1 MRPHHAIRSL
11 AWGTLLLL
19 VACSDNTGPSSG
31 TTRLEISPS
40 EVALRIGETQTL
52 TISFIDARGREVE
65 AEGTVTWAS
74 SDETV
79 VVVGEGGEIRGVA
92 PGSAKVTAS
101 SGTLSGSVDVLVL
114 VPSVVLET
122 DAAASA
128 TIDTAGGTIT
138 ATGKDGTRYTLRIP
152 AGALDSPTQ
161 ITVTPIDQLEALP
174 LTGGF
179 AVGVDFAPDGLEFS
193 HPAELEIV
201 AGAPP
206 GSGRLVG
213 FSLNDDAFR
222 LKPARLSGDTL
233 RLVIGHFSGAGA
245 ATGSA
250 EEVSAAASQPGTAEE
265 EAEAA
270 LAEALANAGEGG
282 DPDPAE
288 LAAMLASWYENS
300 VAPGLANA
308 SGSGSAEAAIAA
320 FLRWWENAALL
331 GVDDRL
337 SDKIEAGLAA
347 VANIISSEIDRLN
360 TQCRNNNDP
369 SLVPQIMKWASTAAL
384 MGLDT
389 PGSGLDFASV
399 IAGLCQ
405 QLVIHSVAFPD
416 TVETGEPVKLEV
428 VAGFSIDG
436 NPPTATN
443 PVEVSFSAGGSAS
456 VTPEVGMVGAD
467 GRLTATV
474 TPNSGQKKVVIDIV
488 ATSLA
493 FPFPPAQQRVEAI
506 VDQQVEVT
514 ISPEK
519 AEMITGDTMQFTAT
533 VEGADDDWITW
544 SATGGNINER
554 GLYTAPNEPGTYTVT
569 ATSAKDPSASA
580 TAEVEVV
587 PGSIVTPMLQYRR
600 IQAVWTSVAYV
611 WAGKRHDVPEAQIFD
626 SYSISASSSLG
637 FGSLAAEYTYGDD
650 GSLTEFQVKG
660 SIREY
665 DPVRAGPTNG
675 GAYFRLLFRV
685 RGMPLNVVIT
695 GNCSLERDSS
705 RILPDEHLSIH
716 IHNEPSNNN
725 VDIRYSHKGHSGCF
739 EGTWERTNEL
749 GPGIYSLSIADYGLL
764 DVDYDFT
771 IRFEEIEEEDDVG

>member
-11 AWGTLLLL
+11 AWGILLLL
-19 VACSDNTGPSSG
+19 FACGDNTGPSSG
-31 TTRLEISPS
+31 AVRLEIRPS
-40 EVALRIGETQTL
+40 DFALRIGETRAL
-52 TISFIDARGREVE
+52 TAAFLDAQGGEVE
-65 AEGTVTWAS
+65 AEGTVKWSS

-79 VVVGEGGEIRGVA
+79 VVVDEGGEIRGVA

-101 SGTLSGSVDVLVL
+101 SGALSGDVDLLVL
-114 VPSVVLET
+114 LPSGVLES

-161 ITVTPIDQLEALP
+161 ITVTPLDQLEDLP

-179 AVGVDFAPDGLEFS
+179 AVGVDFAPDGLEFR

-288 LAAMLASWYENS
+288 LAAMLANWYENS

-384 MGLDT
+384 MGIDT

-436 NPPTATN
+436 NPPTATS

-554 GLYTAPNEPGTYTVT
+554 GLYTAPNEPGRYTVT
-569 ATSAKDPSASA
+569 ATSAEDPSASA

-587 PGSIVTPMLQYRR
+587 PGSMVTPMLHHRN
-600 IQAVWTSVAYV
+600 IWTSRASV
-611 WAGKRHDVPEAQIFD
+611 WAGTTHHVPENQIFD
-626 SYSISASSSLG
+626 SYSISTTSSGG
-637 FGSLAAEYTYGDD
+637 FASLAAEYTYGDD
-650 GSLTEFQVKG
+650 GSLTQVQVE
-660 SIREY
+660 STMREY
-665 DPVRAGPTNG
+665 PERIGPTNG
-675 GAYFRLLFRV
+675 LASFRLLFRLT
-685 RGMPLNVVIT
+685 GMPLNVVIT
-695 GNCSLERDSS
+695 GTCTLERDSS
-705 RILPDEHLSIH
+705 LILPDKHLSIH

-725 VDIRYSHKGHSGCF
+725 VDIRYSHRGHSGCF
-739 EGTWERTNEL
+739 QGTWERTNEL
-749 GPGIYSLSIADYGLL
+749 GPGIYSLSITDFGLH